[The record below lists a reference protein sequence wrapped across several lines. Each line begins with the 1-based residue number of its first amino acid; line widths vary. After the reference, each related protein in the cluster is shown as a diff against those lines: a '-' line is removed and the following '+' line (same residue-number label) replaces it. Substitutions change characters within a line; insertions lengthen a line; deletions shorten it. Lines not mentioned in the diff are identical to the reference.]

1 MLKIGWG
8 KRDISTDMPIVISG
22 QYFLRPSRG
31 VLDPIMVS
39 ALTLD
44 DGNDYAIFVSC
55 DITSFKKDVL
65 LSVRERIKEKNAQID
80 PEKVIMN
87 ATHTHAGPLLEKGE
101 NLGIWGTLSDL
112 PHDGV
117 EITSPGEY
125 FDFFIEKTA
134 EAICESFETR
144 KEGYISYGYGYAV
157 TGHNRRAVYN
167 RDMTEGSDDM
177 GYRLSE
183 GWAKMYG
190 ATNIPEFSHLET
202 GADPYANFM
211 FTYDNNEKLT
221 GAVINIP
228 CPSQNM
234 EMEYYLSA
242 DFWGDVRQEL
252 CSRYGD
258 INILTQCAAAGDLAP
273 RTRYYGKAEKR
284 RMRLKYADL
293 KVPEDLAFPEEY
305 YKRRDI
311 SDRICAA
318 FDDVASWASKEKF
331 SDISIKHTVK
341 TIELEKRFITDEEY
355 EHYSNLPKYQAK
367 EFQNTDNKA
376 DDLKW
381 NSKEVANRNKG
392 NQIVERYLS
401 QKEYPTIPME
411 LHVVK
416 VGNIAFA
423 TNQFELYMD
432 FAHRIQ
438 ARSPFEQTF
447 IVQLCA
453 QPGRQ
458 NGSYLATERSAK
470 NRGYGSNL
478 HNNKVSPN
486 GGQQLVEETLKVLN
500 DLYHDDNG

>member
-1 MLKIGWG
+1 MDFICAEDVFVDPAKAM
-8 KRDISTDMPIVISG
+8 ISDVT
-22 QYFLRPSRG
+22 G
-31 VLDPIMVS
+31 V
-39 ALTLD
+39 
-44 DGNDYAIFVSC
+44 
-55 DITSFKKDVL
+55 
-65 LSVRERIKEKNAQID
+65 
-80 PEKVIMN
+80 PETNILMN
-87 ATHTHAGPLLEKGE
+87 ATHTHAGPTLEKGD
-101 NLGIWGTLSDL
+101 NLGLWGNLSDL
-112 PHDGV
+112 PHDGI
-117 EITSPGEY
+117 EITPPGEY
-125 FDFFIEKTA
+125 YDFFIERVA

-144 KEGYISYGYGYAV
+144 KEGYVSYGYGYAV

-167 RDMTEGSDDM
+167 RDMTEGSSDI

-190 ATNIPEFSHLET
+190 PTNKPEFSHLET

-211 FTYDNNEKLT
+211 FTYDSQEKLT
-221 GAVINIP
+221 GAIIIIP

-293 KVPEDLAFPEEY
+293 KVPDDLAVPEEY

-311 SDRICAA
+311 SKRICAA
-318 FDDVASWASKEKF
+318 FDDVVEWASKEKF
-331 SDISIKHTVK
+331 SDIPVKHTVK
-341 TIELEKRFITDEEY
+341 TIELEKRFVTDEEY
-355 EHYSNLPKYQAK
+355 EYFSNLPKYQAK
-367 EFQNTDNKA
+367 EFQNTENKI

-401 QKEYPTIPME
+401 QKENPTIPME
-411 LHVVK
+411 MHVVR

-423 TNQFELYMD
+423 TNQFELYME

-447 IVQLCA
+447 IVQLCCGA
-453 QPGRQ
+453 GGYLPTEKAEKAVPADAYCA
-458 NGSYLATERSAK
+458 GSD
-470 NRGYGSNL
+470 
-478 HNNKVSPN
+478 H
-486 GGQQLVEETLKVLN
+486 
-500 DLYHDDNG
+500 